1 MLPWGQRKL
10 KKSSNA
16 LASPNALSTRRR
28 TPDRPHPPGLPPQH
42 RTPLPLLP
50 HLQLPSRRQ
59 PLQTHLSHLRLLPQL
74 RRLLLAPTST
84 VIQVESEIWVAH
96 PSQSHREGW
105 VAVAVVRSSHPTN
118 KPCHPDPERSRT
130 GVRVFCERRS
140 RRTCDCFPAPT
151 GRHPEQSEGSLYLP
165 LPLLLPLPLPHPSPK
180 PLPSSS

>member
-28 TPDRPHPPGLPPQH
+28 TPHRPHPPGLPSDH

-84 VIQVESEIWVAH
+84 VIQVESEIGWPILHSLIVKGGL
-96 PSQSHREGW
+96 PSLLS
-105 VAVAVVRSSHPTN
+105 VLSHPTN
-118 KPCHPDPERSRT
+118 ISDPTNKLCHPDPERSRT
-130 GVRVFCERRS
+130 GVRVFANGESKDLRLLS
-140 RRTCDCFPAPT
+140 RPYR
-151 GRHPEQSEGSLYLP
+151 
-165 LPLLLPLPLPHPSPK
+165 
-180 PLPSSS
+180 PSS